1 VAIEAK
7 AERDPE
13 GAIIV
18 ELNTKMSENTYM
30 LRENEA
36 RRLLIDLIHA
46 TGAELSDANREGSQ
60 AGDGDG

>member
-1 VAIEAK
+1 MVDAK

-18 ELNTKMSENTYM
+18 EMNTQRSESAFM

-46 TGAELSDANREGSQ
+46 TGAEIADEPANE
-60 AGDGDG
+60 

>member
-1 VAIEAK
+1 MSSVEAK

-13 GAIIV
+13 GAIMV
-18 ELNTKMSENTYM
+18 ELNTQKSEHVYA

-46 TGAELSDANREGSQ
+46 TDMEVPDSD
-60 AGDGDG
+60 